1 MVSGFI
7 RSHRITTF
15 VAIGGIS
22 IAAVATLY
30 ILLRRKTNQKEKK
43 ETITTSPPPSSSSA
57 AAVSADQ
64 EIMSRTSKTSIREN
78 NILPNST
85 TTTSNVNEINGKN
98 KENAPIPE
106 IITMESHDPEILIK
120 SVPESSPNENDNSS
134 SLIEEQFNKL
144 EVSKNGAETIERE
157 LSPIEK
163 ILAENT
169 PHLDWAECSFQD
181 MESETDRNGNCGQT
195 CTDSSST
202 HSNDEKMTETTVV
215 THEMA
220 TNGRNYKMAD
230 SPSVDSTHSE
240 VSNDSGR
247 ATVLNPSGFIPY
259 DFDMN
264 VLPMYEFEVPN
275 TLVGLIIGV
284 RGKTIRELCTRADV
298 RILIRPHHDQTKVNT
313 HQICSIEGK
322 RDDINKCLHMMRHR
336 FPPNRFPDLNLKPV
350 FPPPVQPPVLPS
362 SDLLQLSLPSGVTSE
377 VYISAP
383 IDAGHFFVQLP
394 THPTFP
400 SLITLD
406 AAMNNIY
413 YQSYGAQDTL
423 KPIKNSVNIMCAAP
437 ASNGWYRALTLCYD
451 EKQDEMLVRFVDYGG
466 YARMARTDLR
476 YLLRHDLLTLPYQS
490 IECYL
495 ADVEPIDGTTWS
507 EEANT
512 YFQKMCTQ
520 KIIQAELVGHNRF
533 DGLPF
538 VRLLIRNKKSENVR
552 FDTLL
557 LKRKYA
563 KPWDSSRCVP
573 LPLPK
578 ITVTNEDAA
587 EDSDATLESPIQ
599 ITRTGEKNSNTSS
612 RSNSRN
618 KKSKGVR
625 AAAPVAQ
632 TA

>member
-1 MVSGFI
+1 
-7 RSHRITTF
+7 
-15 VAIGGIS
+15 
-22 IAAVATLY
+22 
-30 ILLRRKTNQKEKK
+30 
-43 ETITTSPPPSSSSA
+43 
-57 AAVSADQ
+57 
-64 EIMSRTSKTSIREN
+64 
-78 NILPNST
+78 
-85 TTTSNVNEINGKN
+85 
-98 KENAPIPE
+98 
-106 IITMESHDPEILIK
+106 
-120 SVPESSPNENDNSS
+120 
-134 SLIEEQFNKL
+134 
-144 EVSKNGAETIERE
+144 
-157 LSPIEK
+157 
-163 ILAENT
+163 
-169 PHLDWAECSFQD
+169 
-181 MESETDRNGNCGQT
+181 
-195 CTDSSST
+195 
-202 HSNDEKMTETTVV
+202 
-215 THEMA
+215 
-220 TNGRNYKMAD
+220 
-230 SPSVDSTHSE
+230 
-240 VSNDSGR
+240 
-247 ATVLNPSGFIPY
+247 
-259 DFDMN
+259 
-264 VLPMYEFEVPN
+264 
-275 TLVGLIIGV
+275 
-284 RGKTIRELCTRADV
+284 
-298 RILIRPHHDQTKVNT
+298 
-313 HQICSIEGK
+313 
-322 RDDINKCLHMMRHR
+322 MRHR

-599 ITRTGEKNSNTSS
+599 ITRTDEKKSNTSS